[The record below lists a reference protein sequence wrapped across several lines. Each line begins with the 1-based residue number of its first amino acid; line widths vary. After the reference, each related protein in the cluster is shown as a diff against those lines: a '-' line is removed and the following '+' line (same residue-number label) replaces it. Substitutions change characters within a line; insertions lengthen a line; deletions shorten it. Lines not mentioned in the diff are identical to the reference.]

1 MKKLFSRML
10 CLMMVCVLAAGCTG
24 CGDNTA
30 STGDS
35 DTPTITVFMPFFK
48 GVGNLQPIIDEIE
61 KQANVKLSIIDSA
74 DSDNGLQ
81 RAALI
86 ITTGEK
92 VNWVNITEEQSFKKW
107 GREGFINNLEPILTK
122 HKDELPVLNMIVHD
136 EKFKTFKGDNGEI
149 YAIPGVNYI
158 QNSGLK
164 INRTWLDETGMAMPQ
179 TTDDVYRVLTKMR
192 ENHTNSQESP
202 IYAAGLSSFDWAFL
216 AHGGR
221 LYSNGAPKYYKE
233 NGEYKPYDISDMN
246 KEALK
251 YVRKLYQDNLI
262 NQDWQIITSSNDVTS
277 NFIGGRTGLIYTSAN
292 PDVRLYRTTG
302 DKTADVPAPEGPT
315 GIRSYGGGLPM
326 YMLNVIPSSISDEKE
341 IFNTLKFIEWMHSAE
356 ARKLCSFGVEG
367 LTYNY
372 NENGEIEKTD
382 KYEEI
387 VSKSNSGCG
396 LSWGWVS
403 PFPGGVDPKYGNVT
417 DALVHMELPK
427 VKQNDEFYAAEADD
441 YMGDWIAN
449 INQYIDPYPYAGC
462 IVDELKFEASATIEN
477 VDKFYTKAITEKDF
491 DIDANWD
498 QFCSDYMNS
507 FNGEKC
513 LNIFKEYADKYDK

>member
-10 CLMMVCVLAAGCTG
+10 CFMVVCVLAAGCTG

-61 KQANVKLSIIDSA
+61 KKANVKLNIIDSA

-107 GREGFINNLEPILTK
+107 GKEGFINNLEPILTK
-122 HKDELPVLNMIVHD
+122 HKDVLPVLNMIVHD

-164 INRTWLDETGMAMPQ
+164 INRTWLDETGMDMPQ
-179 TTDDVYRVLTKMR
+179 TTDDVYHVLQKMR

-251 YVRKLYQDNLI
+251 YVRKLYQENLI

-491 DIDANWD
+491 DIDSNWD

-513 LNIFKEYADKYDK
+513 LSIFKEYADKYDE

>member
-1 MKKLFSRML
+1 
-10 CLMMVCVLAAGCTG
+10 
-24 CGDNTA
+24 
-30 STGDS
+30 
-35 DTPTITVFMPFFK
+35 
-48 GVGNLQPIIDEIE
+48 
-61 KQANVKLSIIDSA
+61 
-74 DSDNGLQ
+74 
-81 RAALI
+81 
-86 ITTGEK
+86 
-92 VNWVNITEEQSFKKW
+92 
-107 GREGFINNLEPILTK
+107 
-122 HKDELPVLNMIVHD
+122 
-136 EKFKTFKGDNGEI
+136 
-149 YAIPGVNYI
+149 
-158 QNSGLK
+158 
-164 INRTWLDETGMAMPQ
+164 
-179 TTDDVYRVLTKMR
+179 MR
-192 ENHTNSQESP
+192 EKHTNSQESP

-251 YVRKLYQDNLI
+251 YVRKLYQENLI

-441 YMGDWIAN
+441 YMGNWIAN

-491 DIDANWD
+491 DIDASWD
-498 QFCSDYMNS
+498 QFCSDYMSS

-513 LNIFKEYADKYDK
+513 LSIFKEYAEKYDN